1 MAKRWSALGLT
12 LALLSSGFLG
22 EAALADSRTPL
33 VGTRSV
39 DRTVDRT
46 AEAARST
53 PRQVAEKPVE
63 DTAALRQRALP
74 GELAASDLA
83 TGDLAAGDLADTEP
97 TALDQVTSVS
107 QLTDVKSTDWAFQA
121 LQSLVERY
129 GCIVGY
135 PDKTFRG
142 NRALTRYEFA
152 AGLNACMDR
161 ISELIAAGTA
171 DLVKKEDLL
180 ALQKMQEEFA
190 AELAT
195 LRGRVSTLE
204 ARTATLEKQ
213 QFSTTTK
220 LSTELITY
228 LADAFGDSADARNN
242 ANLGFRL
249 RLDFDTSF
257 TGKDRL
263 RTRLQATNLRRLS
276 TATAFPA
283 GTLSG
288 DTDESRFLATGT
300 NSNSNVTIN
309 RLQYR
314 FPVGQKL
321 TVFVDANSIDPS
333 IVTDPITPFN
343 DQATGSPSNFG
354 QIDPVWF
361 PIGNQA
367 GLAVNYAISPNFQF
381 DFGYQGEGGSPND
394 PQLGVFKA
402 GYSAFAHL
410 IVYSG
415 TFKLGF
421 FYINSYSPQ
430 FGVDTLAGS
439 NAAKV
444 IGAGPVVGNG
454 YSVQLDYRITNWFE
468 LGGWVGLTQARTL
481 GTGTRGD
488 ADIWNFS
495 IDLAFPNL
503 GKKGNLGGIVF
514 GMQPKLTGTSN
525 AALAG
530 AIGLPVGQREDRDT
544 GYHIEAFYRYQ
555 LTDNLSITPGVIW
568 LTAPNHDE
576 RNPDVVI
583 GVIRTTFVF

>member
-1 MAKRWSALGLT
+1 MKKLFWSALSATVALAGAGL
-12 LALLSSGFLG
+12 LL
-22 EAALADSRTPL
+22 EQAALADVKSLDGTIRSDAVTQNTAKL
-33 VGTRSV
+33 ELQSSVMVGEVAKPSSQ
-39 DRTVDRT
+39 
-46 AEAARST
+46 ARSLE
-53 PRQVAEKPVE
+53 QV
-63 DTAALRQRALP
+63 
-74 GELAASDLA
+74 
-83 TGDLAAGDLADTEP
+83 
-97 TALDQVTSVS
+97 TALSETDEAIAEVDQVTSVS
-107 QLTDVKSTDWAFQA
+107 QLTDVKPTDWAFQA

-135 PDKTFRG
+135 PDKTYRG

-161 ISELIAAGTA
+161 INELIAAGTA

-195 LRGRVSTLE
+195 LRGRVGALE
-204 ARTATLEKQ
+204 ARASTLEKQ

-220 LSTELITY
+220 LGTELITY
-228 LADAFGDSADARNN
+228 LADAFGDRTSARNN
-242 ANLGFRL
+242 TDIGFRL

-263 RTRLQATNLRRLS
+263 RTRLQATNLRKFDVGSDFGVSPVGRATSDLS
-276 TATAFPA
+276 
-283 GTLSG
+283 
-288 DTDESRFLATGT
+288 DETRFLATST
-300 NSNSNVTIN
+300 DSNSNVTLN

-314 FPVGQKL
+314 FPVGEKL
-321 TVFVDANSIDPS
+321 TVFLDANTIDPS

-343 DQATGSPSNFG
+343 DQATGSPSNFA

-367 GLAVNYAISPNFQF
+367 GVAVNYAISSNFQF
-381 DFGYQGEGGSPND
+381 DFGYQGEGSSPND
-394 PQLGVFKA
+394 PQLGVFNS

-410 IVYSG
+410 IFYSG

-439 NAAKV
+439 NAAK
-444 IGAGPVVGNG
+444 ILGAGPVVGNG

-468 LGGWVGLTQARTL
+468 LGGWVGLTQARAL
-481 GTGTRGD
+481 GAGTRGD
-488 ADIWNFS
+488 ASIWNFS
-495 IDLAFPNL
+495 IDLAFPDL

-514 GMQPKLTGTSN
+514 GMQPRLTGTSN
-525 AALAG
+525 SALAG
-530 AIGLPVGQREDRDT
+530 AIGLPAGQREDRST
-544 GYHIEAFYRYQ
+544 GYHIEVFYRYQ
-555 LTDNLSITPGVIW
+555 LTDNISITPGVIW
-568 LTAPNHDE
+568 LTAPNHDD
-576 RNPDVVI
+576 RNPDAFV

>member
-1 MAKRWSALGLT
+1 MKKFLLSALGASV
-12 LALLSSGFLG
+12 ALMGSGLLL
-22 EAALADSRTPL
+22 EQTALADVKLPERT
-33 VGTRSV
+33 TR
-39 DRTVDRT
+39 
-46 AEAARST
+46 
-53 PRQVAEKPVE
+53 PN
-63 DTAALRQRALP
+63 AALKSS
-74 GELAASDLA
+74 AAVSQTAKSLSP
-83 TGDLAAGDLADTEP
+83 EP
-97 TALDQVTSVS
+97 SLEAVTALQEADASIAEVDQVTSVS
-107 QLTDVKSTDWAFQA
+107 QLTDVKPTDWAFQA

-135 PDKTFRG
+135 PDKTYRG

-161 ISELIAAGTA
+161 INELIAAGTA

-180 ALQKMQEEFA
+180 ALQKLQEEFA

-195 LRGRVSTLE
+195 LRGRVGALE

-220 LSTELITY
+220 VGTELITY
-228 LADAFGDSADARNN
+228 LADAFGDSAGPRNN
-242 ANLGFRL
+242 AAIGYRL
-249 RLDFDTSF
+249 RLDLDTSF

-263 RTRLQATNLRRLS
+263 RTRLQATNLRKFDVGDVFGVSPVGRATSDLS
-276 TATAFPA
+276 
-283 GTLSG
+283 
-288 DTDESRFLATGT
+288 DETRFLATST
-300 NSNSNVTIN
+300 SSNSNVTIN

-314 FPVGQKL
+314 FPVGEKL
-321 TVFVDANSIDPS
+321 TVFVDANTIDPS

-343 DQATGSPSNFG
+343 DQATGSPSNFA

-367 GLAVNYAISPNFQF
+367 GVAVNYAISPNFQF
-381 DFGYQGEGGSPND
+381 DFGYQGEGDSPNN
-394 PQLGVFKA
+394 PQLGLFKA

-410 IVYSG
+410 IFYSG

-439 NAAKV
+439 NAAK
-444 IGAGPVVGNG
+444 ILGAGPVIGNG
-454 YSVQLDYRITNWFE
+454 YSVQLDYRITSWFE
-468 LGGWVGLTQARTL
+468 IGGWVGLTQARAL
-481 GTGTRGD
+481 GSGTKGD

-495 IDLAFPNL
+495 IDLAFPDL

-514 GMQPKLTGTSN
+514 GMQPRLTGTSN
-525 AALAG
+525 AAFAS
-530 AIGLPVGQREDRDT
+530 AIGLPAGQREDRST

-555 LTDNLSITPGVIW
+555 LTDNISITPGVIW
-568 LTAPNHDE
+568 LTAPNHDD
-576 RNPDVVI
+576 RNPDAVI

>member
-1 MAKRWSALGLT
+1 
-12 LALLSSGFLG
+12 
-22 EAALADSRTPL
+22 
-33 VGTRSV
+33 
-39 DRTVDRT
+39 
-46 AEAARST
+46 
-53 PRQVAEKPVE
+53 
-63 DTAALRQRALP
+63 
-74 GELAASDLA
+74 
-83 TGDLAAGDLADTEP
+83 
-97 TALDQVTSVS
+97 VTSVS
-107 QLTDVKSTDWAFQA
+107 QLTDVQPTDWAFQA

-135 PDKTFRG
+135 PDQTYRG

-180 ALQKMQEEFA
+180 AVQKMQEEFA
-190 AELAT
+190 AELGT
-195 LRGRVSTLE
+195 LRGRVDALE
-204 ARTATLEKQ
+204 ARSATLERQ

-220 LSTELITY
+220 VGTELITY
-228 LADAFGDSADARNN
+228 LADAFGDRADPLNN
-242 ANLGFRL
+242 ANIGYRL

-263 RTRLQATNLRRLS
+263 RTRLQGTNLRKFNVGDVFGGSPVGRATNDLS
-276 TATAFPA
+276 
-283 GTLSG
+283 
-288 DTDESRFLATGT
+288 DETRFLATST
-300 NSNSNVTIN
+300 SSNSEVTLN

-314 FPVGQKL
+314 FPVGEKL
-321 TVFVDANSIDPS
+321 TVFLDANTIDPS

-343 DQATGSPSNFG
+343 DQATGSLSNFA
-354 QIDPVWF
+354 QINPMWF
-361 PIGNQA
+361 PLGNQA
-367 GLAVNYAISPNFQF
+367 GVAVNYAISPNFQF
-381 DFGYQGEGGSPND
+381 DFGYQAEGGSPND
-394 PQLGVFKA
+394 PQLGFFNG

-421 FYINSYSPQ
+421 FYMNSYSPQ

-439 NAAKV
+439 NAAKI

-454 YSVQLDYRITNWFE
+454 YSIELDYRINSWFE

-488 ADIWNFS
+488 ANIWNFA
-495 IDLAFPNL
+495 INFAFPDL

-525 AALAG
+525 VALAT
-530 AIGLPVGQREDRDT
+530 AIGLPDAQREDRDT

-555 LTDNLSITPGVIW
+555 LTDNLSITPGFIW
-568 LTAPNHDE
+568 LTAPNHDS
-576 RNPDVVI
+576 RNPDAVI

>member
-1 MAKRWSALGLT
+1 MKKLFSSALGASV
-12 LALLSSGFLG
+12 ALLGGGLLL
-22 EAALADSRTPL
+22 EQVALADVQPPDGATNPSAVP
-33 VGTRSV
+33 
-39 DRTVDRT
+39 
-46 AEAARST
+46 
-53 PRQVAEKPVE
+53 QVAEKFNVKPS
-63 DTAALRQRALP
+63 TLLSQAAVPAQPRSLEQ
-74 GELAASDLA
+74 AAA
-83 TGDLAAGDLADTEP
+83 VQGADESI
-97 TALDQVTSVS
+97 AEVDQVTSVA
-107 QLTDVKSTDWAFQA
+107 QLTDVKPTDWAFQA

-135 PDKTFRG
+135 PDKTYRG

-161 ISELIAAGTA
+161 INELIAAGTA

-195 LRGRVSTLE
+195 LRGRVGALE

-220 LSTELITY
+220 VGTELITY
-228 LADAFGDSADARNN
+228 LADAFGDSAGPRNN
-242 ANLGFRL
+242 ADIGYRL

-263 RTRLQATNLRRLS
+263 RTRLQATNLRKFDDGAAFGVSPVGRATNDLS
-276 TATAFPA
+276 
-283 GTLSG
+283 
-288 DTDESRFLATGT
+288 DETRFLATSAG
-300 NSNSNVTIN
+300 SNSNVTLN

-314 FPVGQKL
+314 FPVGEKL
-321 TVFVDANSIDPS
+321 TVFVDANTIDPS

-343 DQATGSPSNFG
+343 DQATGAPSNFA
-354 QIDPVWF
+354 QINPVWF

-367 GLAVNYAISPNFQF
+367 GVAVNYAISSNFQF
-381 DFGYQGEGGSPND
+381 DFGYQGEGDSPNN
-394 PQLGVFKA
+394 PQLGVFNS

-444 IGAGPVVGNG
+444 LGAGPVVGNG
-454 YSVQLDYRITNWFE
+454 YSIELDYRITNWLE

-481 GTGTRGD
+481 GAGTRGD
-488 ADIWNFS
+488 ANVWNFA
-495 IDLAFPNL
+495 INLAFPDL

-525 AALAG
+525 AAVAS
-530 AIGLPVGQREDRDT
+530 AIGLPAGQREDRDT

-555 LTDNLSITPGVIW
+555 LTDNISITPGVIW
-568 LTAPNHDE
+568 LTAPNHDD
-576 RNPDVVI
+576 RNPDVVV

>member
-1 MAKRWSALGLT
+1 MITKLLWGPLGAT
-12 LALLSSGFLG
+12 LALLSSGLLL
-22 EAALADSRTPL
+22 ETPALADSSRNGSAEGSPNVSATEANRLAP
-33 VGTRSV
+33 VISE
-39 DRTVDRT
+39 T
-46 AEAARST
+46 ATAGSAPSFAAM
-53 PRQVAEKPVE
+53 PVAEQSAEESIPE
-63 DTAALRQRALP
+63 I
-74 GELAASDLA
+74 E
-83 TGDLAAGDLADTEP
+83 
-97 TALDQVTSVS
+97 QVTSVS
-107 QLTDVKSTDWAFQA
+107 QLTDVQPTDWAFQA

-135 PDKTFRG
+135 PDQTYRG

-180 ALQKMQEEFA
+180 AVQKMQEEFA
-190 AELAT
+190 AELGT
-195 LRGRVSTLE
+195 LRGRVGALE
-204 ARTATLEKQ
+204 ARSATLERQ

-220 LSTELITY
+220 VGTELITY
-228 LADAFGDSADARNN
+228 LADAFGDRADPLNN
-242 ANLGFRL
+242 ANIGYRL

-263 RTRLQATNLRRLS
+263 RTRLQGTNLRKFNVGDVFGGSPVGRATNDLS
-276 TATAFPA
+276 
-283 GTLSG
+283 
-288 DTDESRFLATGT
+288 DETRFLATST
-300 NSNSNVTIN
+300 SSNSEVTLN

-314 FPVGQKL
+314 FPVGEKL
-321 TVFVDANSIDPS
+321 TVFLDANTIDPS

-343 DQATGSPSNFG
+343 DQATGSLSNFA
-354 QIDPVWF
+354 QINPMWF
-361 PIGNQA
+361 PLGNQA
-367 GLAVNYAISPNFQF
+367 GVAVNYAISPNFQF
-381 DFGYQGEGGSPND
+381 DFGYQAEGGSPND
-394 PQLGVFKA
+394 PQLGFFNG

-421 FYINSYSPQ
+421 FYMNSYSPQ

-439 NAAKV
+439 NAAKI

-454 YSVQLDYRITNWFE
+454 YSIELDYRINSWFE

-488 ADIWNFS
+488 ANIWNFA
-495 IDLAFPNL
+495 INFAFPDL

-525 AALAG
+525 VALAT
-530 AIGLPVGQREDRDT
+530 AIGLPDAQREDRDT
-544 GYHIEAFYRYQ
+544 RYHIEAFYRYQ
-555 LTDNLSITPGVIW
+555 LTDNLSITPGFIW
-568 LTAPNHDE
+568 LTAPNHDS
-576 RNPDVVI
+576 RNPDAVI

>member
-1 MAKRWSALGLT
+1 
-12 LALLSSGFLG
+12 LLL
-22 EAALADSRTPL
+22 ETPAIADSSRDVSAEGSPNVSATEANRLTPASSQTL
-33 VGTRSV
+33 T
-39 DRTVDRT
+39 TV
-46 AEAARST
+46 ALEPSLAAM
-53 PRQVAEKPVE
+53 PVAEPLTDE
-63 DTAALRQRALP
+63 SIA
-74 GELAASDLA
+74 EM
-83 TGDLAAGDLADTEP
+83 E
-97 TALDQVTSVS
+97 QVTSVS
-107 QLTDVKSTDWAFQA
+107 QLTDVQPTDWAFQA

-135 PDKTFRG
+135 PDRTYRG

-180 ALQKMQEEFA
+180 AVQKMQEEFA

-195 LRGRVSTLE
+195 VRGRVGALE
-204 ARTATLEKQ
+204 ARSATLEQQ

-220 LSTELITY
+220 VGTELITY
-228 LADAFGDSADARNN
+228 LADAFGDRADPLNN
-242 ANLGFRL
+242 ANIGYRL

-263 RTRLQATNLRRLS
+263 RTRLQGTNLRKFNVGDVFGASPVGRATSDLS
-276 TATAFPA
+276 
-283 GTLSG
+283 
-288 DTDESRFLATGT
+288 DETRFLATST
-300 NSNSNVTIN
+300 SSNSEITLN

-314 FPVGQKL
+314 FPVGEKL
-321 TVFVDANSIDPS
+321 TVFLDANTIDPS

-343 DQATGSPSNFG
+343 DQATGSLSNFA
-354 QIDPVWF
+354 QINPIWF
-361 PIGNQA
+361 PLGNQA
-367 GLAVNYAISPNFQF
+367 GVAVNYAISPNFQF
-381 DFGYQGEGGSPND
+381 DFGYQAEGGSPND
-394 PQLGVFKA
+394 PQLGFFNA

-421 FYINSYSPQ
+421 FYMNSYSPQ

-439 NAAKV
+439 NAAKI

-454 YSVQLDYRITNWFE
+454 YSIELDYRINRWFE

-488 ADIWNFS
+488 ANIWNFA
-495 IDLAFPNL
+495 INFAFPDL

-525 AALAG
+525 AALAT
-530 AIGLPVGQREDRDT
+530 AIGLPDGQREDRDT

-555 LTDNLSITPGVIW
+555 LTDNLSITPGFIW
-568 LTAPNHDE
+568 LTAPNHDS
-576 RNPDVVI
+576 RNPDAVI

>member
-1 MAKRWSALGLT
+1 MKKLFGSALSATIALAGGGL
-12 LALLSSGFLG
+12 LL
-22 EAALADSRTPL
+22 EQAALADVKPPEGTIGSNAATQNTAKLDLQSSVL
-33 VGTRSV
+33 VGEVAKPSSQ
-39 DRTVDRT
+39 
-46 AEAARST
+46 ARSLE
-53 PRQVAEKPVE
+53 QV
-63 DTAALRQRALP
+63 
-74 GELAASDLA
+74 
-83 TGDLAAGDLADTEP
+83 
-97 TALDQVTSVS
+97 TALSEADEAIAEVDQVTSVS
-107 QLTDVKSTDWAFQA
+107 QLTDVKPTDWAFQA

-135 PDKTFRG
+135 PDKTYRG

-161 ISELIAAGTA
+161 INELIAAGTA

-180 ALQKMQEEFA
+180 ALQKLQEEFA

-195 LRGRVSTLE
+195 LRGRVGALE
-204 ARTATLEKQ
+204 ARAATLEKQ

-220 LSTELITY
+220 LGTELITY
-228 LADAFGDSADARNN
+228 LANAFGERTSARNN
-242 ANLGFRL
+242 TDIGFRL

-263 RTRLQATNLRRLS
+263 RTRLQATNLRKFDIGSDFGVSPVGRATSDLS
-276 TATAFPA
+276 
-283 GTLSG
+283 
-288 DTDESRFLATGT
+288 DETRFLATSTG
-300 NSNSNVTIN
+300 SNSNVTLN

-314 FPVGQKL
+314 FPIGDKL
-321 TVFVDANSIDPS
+321 TVFLDANTIDPS

-343 DQATGSPSNFG
+343 DQATGSPSNFA
-354 QIDPVWF
+354 QINPVWF

-367 GLAVNYAISPNFQF
+367 GVAVNYAISPNFQL
-381 DFGYQGEGGSPND
+381 DFGYQGEGDSPNN
-394 PQLGVFKA
+394 PQLGVFNS

-439 NAAKV
+439 NAAK
-444 IGAGPVVGNG
+444 ILGAGPVVGNG
-454 YSVQLDYRITNWFE
+454 YSIELDYRITSWFE

-481 GTGTRGD
+481 GAGSRGD
-488 ADIWNFS
+488 ADIWNFAVN
-495 IDLAFPNL
+495 LAFPDL

-525 AALAG
+525 AAVAS
-530 AIGLPVGQREDRDT
+530 AIGLPAGQRDDRDT
-544 GYHIEAFYRYQ
+544 GYHIEVFYRYQ
-555 LTDNLSITPGVIW
+555 LTDNISITPGVIW
-568 LTAPNHDE
+568 LTAPNHDD
-576 RNPDVVI
+576 RNPDAVV